1 MVEVLAPAGG
11 REQLIAAARCGAD
24 AVYLGA
30 GGFNARQSAENFGG
44 GRLSEAVSY
53 CHVRGIKTHVT
64 VNTLVMDSE
73 LPMLDDTIDEI
84 ARAGADAVI
93 IQDLG
98 VAARFRE
105 RTPDIARH
113 ASTQMTIHNLDGA
126 KLAADLGF
134 SRVVLARELTLKEI
148 EYITARCG
156 IETEVFIHGA
166 LCMCASGQCY
176 LSSMLGG
183 RSGNRGCCAQPC
195 RLDFNNGERGHALS
209 LKDMSHIKY
218 VKALSEAGVASFKI
232 EGRMKRP
239 EYVAAAVTAV
249 RAALAGGPVDEET
262 LRAVF
267 SRSGFTDG
275 YITGKRDAT
284 MFGYREKEDVTAA
297 QGVLGKLA
305 GLYRSERQSVPVD
318 MTFEMTAEGSKLTV
332 RCEGDSVTVA
342 GDRPE
347 TAINRP
353 TDAES
358 AKKSLEKTGG
368 TPYFVRGFEA
378 RVAPGFMLPASAL
391 NALRREALDKLTGLR
406 GRPREVNIIQKPP
419 EKIAPEGQ
427 YSTEGGK
434 KPEIWGRFDSVFQF
448 TWDFPLDK
456 VILPLKEAEKS
467 PDIVENHGE
476 MLIIELPALSFDSEN
491 LEKRV
496 AALRDRG
503 RGGSSATTSTA

>member
-249 RAALAGGPVDEET
+249 RDAEGRILPERFYRRVYNGKAGRHHVRLSGKGGRHRRPRGAGKAGGA
-262 LRAVF
+262 L
-267 SRSGFTDG
+267 
-275 YITGKRDAT
+275 
-284 MFGYREKEDVTAA
+284 
-297 QGVLGKLA
+297 
-305 GLYRSERQSVPVD
+305 SER
-318 MTFEMTAEGSKLTV
+318 EAV
-332 RCEGDSVTVA
+332 RA
-342 GDRPE
+342 G
-347 TAINRP
+347 
-353 TDAES
+353 
-358 AKKSLEKTGG
+358 
-368 TPYFVRGFEA
+368 
-378 RVAPGFMLPASAL
+378 
-391 NALRREALDKLTGLR
+391 
-406 GRPREVNIIQKPP
+406 
-419 EKIAPEGQ
+419 
-427 YSTEGGK
+427 
-434 KPEIWGRFDSVFQF
+434 
-448 TWDFPLDK
+448 
-456 VILPLKEAEKS
+456 
-467 PDIVENHGE
+467 
-476 MLIIELPALSFDSEN
+476 
-491 LEKRV
+491 
-496 AALRDRG
+496 
-503 RGGSSATTSTA
+503 